1 MSLYMMIEIKDAEES
16 NQILPKYTV
25 TERIYEQ
32 VRDFRANTDKA
43 KHNPR
48 ELQQRGII
56 MTIDLQKMNQFYSD
70 KKKAQLKKQLED
82 KERQNLVKKMAVEDG
97 QDNMLTIPK
106 NLKKVSRGLQENDQG
121 LKQGT
126 TDEVQEQDQDQEI
139 NQNAQN
145 ANSS

>member
-1 MSLYMMIEIKDAEES
+1 
-16 NQILPKYTV
+16 
-25 TERIYEQ
+25 
-32 VRDFRANTDKA
+32 
-43 KHNPR
+43 
-48 ELQQRGII
+48 

-121 LKQGT
+121 LK
-126 TDEVQEQDQDQEI
+126 
-139 NQNAQN
+139 
-145 ANSS
+145 